1 MKTFLEFVERKERE
15 SLRHLRLLSKM
26 LKNDFVVEEFL
37 DNNKD
42 PYIFINVPSKL
53 KSLSFKGIR
62 IYEIGDCMA
71 YRIQQESETEPYGK
85 AYPIKI
91 NEMFNDFMSDMD
103 SEDKVLEEIKK
114 QIVNELKNF
123 FSNSAKAE
131 DEMINKGM
139 DQQNVIMKSGG
150 TDYSNMV
157 LSKF

>member
-15 SLRHLRLLSKM
+15 SIKHLNLIAKM
-26 LKNDFVVEEFL
+26 LKNDFAIKEFL
-37 DNNKD
+37 NNNKD
-42 PYIFINVPSKL
+42 PYIFVQVPSEF
-53 KSLSFKGIR
+53 KSMSFKGIR

-71 YRIQQESETEPYGK
+71 YRIQQESDTEPYGK
-85 AYPIKI
+85 AYSIKI

-114 QIVNELKNF
+114 QIINEIKNF
-123 FSNSAKAE
+123 FTKTLKAE
-131 DEMINKGM
+131 NEMINKGT
-139 DQQNVIMKSGG
+139 DQQNYIMKAGG